1 MRKTGKSR
9 FREIQPLRFL
19 GGLSLGKKIMLLT
32 ALGLLVGAS
41 ALVYPGLRATQEA
54 TDMMLEDRLTTARL
68 VADSLDESLRLSL
81 DILKATASHVTM
93 AQTPAELEQQT
104 GALWATYSQL
114 SIYTDSMYLF
124 DGGGKLVWSK
134 PPASTSTSETTST
147 FVETVSGQGSGPT
160 VSGLVA
166 SPVSNN
172 PVVLLTCA
180 TGGDSPAQ
188 SGRLALAIDLARSGF
203 MGFVRPMRLGNTG
216 YVEVVDQ
223 SGVVVVR
230 TEPGP
235 KIAPFEES
243 DHSGRFSELI
253 VTGKPTRGLCH
264 TCHATSQ
271 KVATRDVLAFVPLST
286 ARWGVVIRQSEQEA
300 MAPIRRLQRGLLL
313 SGGGLVIVAFILA
326 AVTTRNIVKRVQT
339 LTGASERIAG
349 GDLDSPVTT
358 TGNDEIGTL
367 AEALESMR
375 SRLKTSYTEIE
386 QRTRELSSLLAISEV
401 LASLPGLSDLTAAL
415 GHALDRTLE
424 IMKMDSGAL
433 LLPNEEKNTLSYLVY
448 RGLPPEYAE
457 SATYPLADLA
467 GENAGENVTVS
478 DLEEG
483 TTNPLHDQ
491 LRALGIHT
499 LVSMPLR
506 SKQGILGI
514 LLLAH
519 HQARQFSSQ
528 DTRLLEGIGR
538 YMATALENARLHQEV
553 QAKEAI
559 RGELLQ
565 DMLTVQEE
573 ERRRIARELH
583 DETSQVLA
591 SLNANLEAAVNT
603 LHSGDGKTELLL
615 KKVQSMS
622 VSIMDNINKLIYQLR
637 PSLLDDLGLVAA
649 IRWLEANNLRP
660 AGVRARLVT
669 RGRQRRLP
677 RESET
682 AIFRVVQEAFSNVVR
697 HARAKHVGVTLL
709 FAEELVTLDIE
720 DDGTGFD
727 VEEAIHS
734 RARPRGL
741 GLLGMT
747 ERIEIIG
754 GKITIHS
761 QEAAGTQ
768 IHIEIPR
775 RKETQ
780 DG

>member
-1 MRKTGKSR
+1 
-9 FREIQPLRFL
+9 
-19 GGLSLGKKIMLLT
+19 
-32 ALGLLVGAS
+32 
-41 ALVYPGLRATQEA
+41 
-54 TDMMLEDRLTTARL
+54 
-68 VADSLDESLRLSL
+68 
-81 DILKATASHVTM
+81 
-93 AQTPAELEQQT
+93 
-104 GALWATYSQL
+104 
-114 SIYTDSMYLF
+114 
-124 DGGGKLVWSK
+124 
-134 PPASTSTSETTST
+134 
-147 FVETVSGQGSGPT
+147 
-160 VSGLVA
+160 
-166 SPVSNN
+166 
-172 PVVLLTCA
+172 
-180 TGGDSPAQ
+180 
-188 SGRLALAIDLARSGF
+188 

-467 GENAGENVTVS
+467 GENVTVS
-478 DLEEG
+478 DLEAG
-483 TTNPLHDQ
+483 TTSPLHDQ
-491 LRALGIHT
+491 LRALGIRA

-591 SLNANLEAAVNT
+591 SLNANLEAAVST

-669 RGRQRRLP
+669 KGRQRRLP